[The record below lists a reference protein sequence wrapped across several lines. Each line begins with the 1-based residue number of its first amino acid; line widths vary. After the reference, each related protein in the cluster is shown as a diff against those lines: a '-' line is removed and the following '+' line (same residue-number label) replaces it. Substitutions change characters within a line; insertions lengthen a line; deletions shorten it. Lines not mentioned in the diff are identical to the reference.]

1 MFLVDFFKGIGHLL
15 AHAFAIVKK
24 VVPEEQLA
32 AGIALVRQAAQR
44 FVDNAERRNWVIAQL
59 QSRFHIPESIARLI
73 VELAVQHVKQGVDD
87 GIDTLTRNQVV
98 ASTTGA

>member
-15 AHAFAIVKK
+15 ANAFAIVKK

-32 AGIALVRQAAQR
+32 LGIVLVKQAALK
-44 FVDNAERRNWVIAQL
+44 FVDNAERRAWVINQL

-73 VELAVQHVKQGVDD
+73 VELALQHVKQGLD
-87 GIDTLTRNQVV
+87 
-98 ASTTGA
+98 TGADKLTPAVGAH